1 MLFHLRYAII
11 YDYIPDFKAIEPILA
26 RRIAGM
32 TYITPQQAWIR
43 SLKKEVTVLTLVF
56 MGLQVLTN
64 LFSVA
69 GLAVFSGSL
78 SAPAAAAAAAART
91 PRRW

>member
-1 MLFHLRYAII
+1 
-11 YDYIPDFKAIEPILA
+11 
-26 RRIAGM
+26 M

-69 GLAVFSGSL
+69 VLAVFSGSL